1 MPYIGQSPASKLLTA
16 SDITD
21 GVISTAKLADSSVS
35 TAKLADDSVGNTK
48 LDLSAD
54 FAFTGTV
61 TGAGSRLNLLNTTNA
76 SSASSV
82 IFNSSLITSTY
93 DQYFITCPAVNVL
106 TNATDL
112 NLFISTDNGSSTQG
126 TNYHG
131 TQFSQATAVP
141 SSNTYQMNSNATHFT
156 VLQSVYYSSSNLKSS
171 SHVLNIFIT
180 MNYTASNQ
188 GLRVRVHTQNHHSNG
203 EEVSHLMS
211 GFTGTDSTV
220 NYLKLQPASGNLTGT
235 FKLYGVS

>member
-1 MPYIGQSPASKLLTA
+1 MAIDKIQSES
-16 SDITD
+16 INR
-21 GVISTAKLADSSVS
+21 AD
-35 TAKLADDSVGNTK
+35 N
-48 LDLSAD
+48 

-61 TGAGSRLNLLNTTNA
+61 SGAGSRLNLLNTTNA

-112 NLFISTDNGSSTQG
+112 NLFISADNGSSTQG
-126 TNYHG
+126 TNYLG

-171 SHVLNIFIT
+171 SHVLNLSLIHI
-180 MNYTASNQ
+180 
-188 GLRVRVHTQNHHSNG
+188 
-203 EEVSHLMS
+203 
-211 GFTGTDSTV
+211 
-220 NYLKLQPASGNLTGT
+220 
-235 FKLYGVS
+235 

>member
-1 MPYIGQSPASKLLTA
+1 MAIDKIQSES
-16 SDITD
+16 IN
-21 GVISTAKLADSSVS
+21 LAD
-35 TAKLADDSVGNTK
+35 N
-48 LDLSAD
+48 
-54 FAFTGTV
+54 FAFSGTV
-61 TGAGSRLNLLNTTNA
+61 TGAGSRLNLLNTTSA

-82 IFNSSLITSTY
+82 IFDSSLITSTY

-112 NLFISTDNGSSTQG
+112 NLFISSDNGTGTQG

-131 TQFSQATAVP
+131 TQFSQATTDP
-141 SSNTYQMNSNATHFT
+141 SDNSYQINNNQAHFT
-156 VLQSVYYSSSNLKSS
+156 VLQSAFNSSSNIKSF
-171 SHVLNIFIT
+171 HVLDIFIT

-203 EEVSHLMS
+203 NEVSHLMS
-211 GFTGTDSTV
+211 GYTNTASTV
-220 NYLKLQPASGNLTGT
+220 NYFKLQPASGNLTGT

>member
-1 MPYIGQSPASKLLTA
+1 MAIDKIQSES
-16 SDITD
+16 IN
-21 GVISTAKLADSSVS
+21 LAD
-35 TAKLADDSVGNTK
+35 N
-48 LDLSAD
+48 
-54 FAFTGTV
+54 FAFSGTV

-82 IFNSSLITSTY
+82 IFDSSLITSTY

-112 NLFISTDNGSSTQG
+112 NLFISADNGSSTQG
-126 TNYHG
+126 TNYLG
-131 TQFSQATAVP
+131 TQFSQATADP
-141 SSNTYQMNSNATHFT
+141 SDNSYQLNSNQAHFS
-156 VLQSVYYSSSNLKSS
+156 VLQSPFNSSSNIKSF
-171 SHVLNIFIT
+171 HVLDIFIT

-203 EEVSHLMS
+203 NEVSHLMS
-211 GFTGTDSTV
+211 GYTNTASTV
-220 NYLKLQPASGNLTGT
+220 NYFKLQPASGNLTGT